1 MAGVVVDR
9 AAVKQRLSKPLP
21 RARVGRLHRPAAP
34 KPGAGAPH
42 AAAVDLAVEKV
53 REAGGPVDR
62 AAYGCACGCNFRA
75 HVSTTVS
82 CPRCG
87 AAQAW

>member
-1 MAGVVVDR
+1 M
-9 AAVKQRLSKPLP
+9 KQRLSKPLP
-21 RARVGRLHRPAAP
+21 RARIGHHRRPGAP
-34 KPGAGAPH
+34 KPGAAATRTTAP
-42 AAAVDLAVEKV
+42 DLAVEKV

-62 AAYGCACGCNFRA
+62 ASYGCACGCSFSA
-75 HVSTTVS
+75 LVSTTVS